1 MDIQHWYRRVYAQCH
16 ALLLSATDAEDATQE
31 TFVRAWSCLSELRA
45 ASAMNSWLRNIA
57 RNVCVDMIRRN
68 QIRRTEAAEL
78 HEVGVA
84 AGSECLAKSEE
95 CEHVMHHV
103 TALPEELREVVLL
116 HYYEQ
121 LTYDQM
127 ADWLGVAR
135 STVNERLAK
144 ARLLLKQQLCMEK
157 SR

>member
-1 MDIQHWYRRVYAQCH
+1 
-16 ALLLSATDAEDATQE
+16 
-31 TFVRAWSCLSELRA
+31 
-45 ASAMNSWLRNIA
+45 MNSWLRNIA